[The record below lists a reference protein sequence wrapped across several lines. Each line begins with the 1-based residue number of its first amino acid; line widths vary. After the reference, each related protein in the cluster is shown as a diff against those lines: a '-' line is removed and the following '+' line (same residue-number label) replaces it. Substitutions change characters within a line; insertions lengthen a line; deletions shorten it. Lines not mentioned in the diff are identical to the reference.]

1 MEKEHVEKDN
11 TRYLTVAILIAAMG
25 MCLYGVVSGETEII
39 LMKAVNICMEC
50 IGLG

>member
-1 MEKEHVEKDN
+1 MGKEK
-11 TRYLTVAILIAAMG
+11 TRYFSVALLVAGLG
-25 MCLYGVVSGETEII
+25 MCLFGVMSGEMEII